1 MRLFFALW
9 PDDRVRQLLAD
20 AAAALPRGVG
30 RAVVPANYH
39 ITLEF
44 VGQADPAAYECLEAA
59 AEGISIEPFQ
69 LTLGRFGYWQQPRT
83 LWFGPHHLPPE
94 LLGLAYK
101 LRDITGQCGLQ
112 PDTRPYRPHVTLV
125 RKVARQPRW
134 PAVQPVEWQVEDFV
148 LCQSI
153 TTPKGPVY
161 EVLKRWPL
169 GTGTAP
175 R

>member
-9 PDDRVRQLLAD
+9 PGDEVRRQLEAV
-20 AAAALPRGVG
+20 AAALPRGVG
-30 RAVVPANYH
+30 RAVAPANYH

-44 VGQADPAAYECLEAA
+44 VGPAVNSARECLEAA
-59 AEGISIEPFQ
+59 AGQIPVEPFR
-69 LTLGRFGYWQQPRT
+69 LSLGRFGYWAQPRT

-101 LRDITGQCGLQ
+101 LRDITAQCGLE
-112 PDTRPYRPHVTLV
+112 PETRPYRPHVTLA

-134 PAVQPVEWQVEDFV
+134 PEVRPVEWQVDDFV
-148 LCQSI
+148 LCQSV
-153 TTPKGPVY
+153 TTAKGPAY